1 MVGVGLKSR
10 RISTAEAV
18 ASSCRPVAIV
28 MTRFMATGK
37 GANRAVVHEQRPPAT
52 QIVNVSAFMILN
64 LLRYHVV
71 YKHDDDIYILRE
83 RWR

>member
-1 MVGVGLKSR
+1 
-10 RISTAEAV
+10 
-18 ASSCRPVAIV
+18 
-28 MTRFMATGK
+28 MATDK
-37 GANRAVVHEQRPPAT
+37 GPNRAVVHEQRPPAT